1 MCAAPEKES
10 ARAARPAAP
19 SAWVTRRTRW
29 WLRRDAH
36 LNVSGAEGARVNTL
50 KITIQGGHL
59 VQERGERRRRPPGPP
74 GAANVRVSPPGADGI
89 SRELRREIE
98 RRAPDR
104 LKVILQS
111 TCNRYFLSNFPCM
124 YSFCAIQWR
133 NVDVR
138 H

>member
-1 MCAAPEKES
+1 MCAAPEEES

-19 SAWVTRRTRW
+19 PAWVTRRTRW

-124 YSFCAIQWR
+124 YSFCAIQFK
-133 NVDVR
+133 
-138 H
+138 